1 MRISDWSSD
10 VCSSD
15 LLSNMLNQT
24 ADGKYLFNGTN
35 TDVQPMINAGTTK
48 TLYDAHVAGALGPG
62 QPALGAGAGAA
73 DVITFVEDFFNTD
86 TNWNNVPTPAPGSL
100 QTRIEKG
107 VDVSYGELAN
117 NDGFEEVFEALYAFA
132 NVDFQPGEAAEYE
145 ALVRSDKSRVGK

>member
-1 MRISDWSSD
+1 
-10 VCSSD
+10 
-15 LLSNMLNQT
+15 
-24 ADGKYLFNGTN
+24 
-35 TDVQPMINAGTTK
+35 MINAGTTK

-117 NDGFEEVFEALYAFA
+117 NDGFEEVFEVLYAFA
-132 NVDFQPGEAAEYE
+132 NVDFQPGEDADYE
-145 ALVRSDKSRVGK
+145 ALVNWGIGKVKSEERRVGKACVGPCRSRWSPCS